1 MEQVAECPAAWEDR
15 MLGVSRRAAVR
26 LFDKVLEEN
35 VDFLILSG
43 NVLNAN
49 LATPGILLF
58 LTEQFDRLKK
68 SGIAVY
74 WAGGEFDSPEDWP
87 ATFPIPE
94 NVHFFPSNSIQ
105 EYFFH
110 RVDGPRADGSPSSPL
125 AKIVGMSRNQR
136 QRRIRSSEFPLD
148 PGGLYTIAVANGDV
162 DPESLSQ
169 RRIDYW
175 ALGGNAERQ
184 VFHGNPRKKGPDG
197 KPIPLDLPEKAE
209 KRDRRDLPPPP
220 YTVHYP
226 GSTIARTPSNIG
238 SYGAT
243 LVEIPW
249 GEEPTLTYFT
259 TSPIR
264 WVNDQITLDADAD
277 GGKLADELRR
287 RVKNYRENQ
296 KGDDLLIRWF
306 VDIPPGPLAASLR
319 RGNMTNDL
327 LSELRSLYSKEE
339 PLTWSVSLSL
349 LLPDRLPKHFYD
361 QQTMLGDFLRSVRHF
376 QEHTEEVI
384 DLALYIPDDWV
395 GDEDRIQE
403 LLLAEKVA
411 VDPKDRNENSENGE
425 PTVGTGFRYVQS
437 AGQAENRRRILREA
451 AFVGL
456 ELLGGESS
464 KSFSMDHR
472 SVSIIDP
479 EEEEQP

>member
-1 MEQVAECPAAWEDR
+1 MLDVA
-15 MLGVSRRAAVR
+15 RRAGVR
-26 LFDKVLEEN
+26 LFDKVLEED
-35 VDFLILSG
+35 VDFLLLSG

-49 LATPGILLF
+49 LAPPGLLLF
-58 LTEQFDRLKK
+58 LAEQFARLRKA
-68 SGIAVY
+68 GIAVY

-87 ATFPIPE
+87 AAFPLPD

-110 RVDGPRADGSPSSPL
+110 RVDGPRADGSPGSPL

-136 QRRIRSSEFPLD
+136 QRRLRSSEFPLD

-162 DPESLSQ
+162 DPESLTQ

-175 ALGGNAERQ
+175 ALGGSSERR

-197 KPIPLDLPEKAE
+197 KPIPLDPPENAE

-226 GSTIARTPSNIG
+226 GSTVARSPKDIG

-249 GEEPTLTYFT
+249 GEEPVLTYFP

-264 WVNDQITLDADAD
+264 WVNDQITLEAEAD
-277 GGKLADELRR
+277 GGKLTDELRR

-296 KGDDLLIRWF
+296 KGDDLLISWF
-306 VDIPPGPLAASLR
+306 VDIPPGPLASALR
-319 RGNMTNDL
+319 RGNLTNDL
-327 LSELRSLYSKEE
+327 LSELRSLYSKED

-349 LLPDRLPKHFYD
+349 LLPERLPKNFYD
-361 QQTMLGDFLRSVRHF
+361 QQSMLGDFLRSVRHF

-384 DLALYIPDDWV
+384 DLGLYVPEDWA
-395 GDEDRIQE
+395 DSEEQLRE
-403 LLLAEKVA
+403 LLLADKVA
-411 VDPKDRNENSENGE
+411 VDPQADGE
-425 PTVGTGFRYVQS
+425 EGDAAAESPAFRYTQS
-437 AGQAENRRRILREA
+437 ARQADDRRRVLREA
-451 AFVGL
+451 ALVGL
-456 ELLGGESS
+456 ELLGGETQ
-464 KSFSMDHR
+464 KSFTLDHR
-472 SVSIIDP
+472 SVSIVDP
-479 EEEEQP
+479 EEEEQQP